1 MLLTIIKDIRGIHT
15 ATILQ
20 IIRYYRENI
29 SSIFL
34 LPRPG
39 FEPAFLYRWCRRK
52 LLIVQRLICMAS
64 LASFLLLWQASFLMM
79 MLMELLYVVR
89 NRDQSEVMK
98 M

>member
-1 MLLTIIKDIRGIHT
+1 MFQTIIKDIREIHT

-20 IIRYYRENI
+20 ILDLTENI

-39 FEPAFLYRWCRRK
+39 FEPAFLYRWCRRR
-52 LLIVQRLICMAS
+52 LLIVQRLIRMAS

-89 NRDQSEVMK
+89 DRDQSKVMK

>member
-1 MLLTIIKDIRGIHT
+1 MFQTIIKDIRGIHT

-20 IIRYYRENI
+20 ILDITENI

-39 FEPAFLYRWCRRK
+39 FELAFLYRWCRRR
-52 LLIVQRLICMAS
+52 LLIVQRIIHVAS

-89 NRDQSEVMK
+89 DRDQSKVMK